1 MTQELP
7 ETSKEEHSSP
17 PDPSHK
23 TLTHAEAS
31 GLVWSGKFAGGIRAD
46 IARRLPWYVSDW
58 SDGFKGGLKTLTASL
73 YMFFACLAPG
83 IAFGAFFDQ
92 HSGGQSGVVEYLVTQ
107 SVSGIIFAIISGQP
121 LVILRPTGPITVFI
135 SQLYTISTSLG
146 VPFSVA
152 QFWTGFFVGVY
163 MITIAVT
170 DSCAAIRQCSRFT
183 CDMFGFFVST
193 IFIFMGTSNIVDKFV
208 LKADDYSAMHQLL
221 LTIVT
226 LYFAVQLAGFN
237 KTRCFNGKIRE
248 VVADF
253 AVPLAVIAGAVVANL
268 MTVPLE
274 PLPVPLQ
281 FEPTRTGRS
290 WVVDVCPA
298 DSCGLG
304 VGIGVCAAIPLVLL
318 FFIDQNVTMLLTQHP
333 DHKLKKGGAFHWNF
347 FILGCFNVIF
357 PFFGCPY
364 VTGSLPHSPQF
375 VQALATK
382 QIVRVGGHERS
393 EVVSVCENRLSPLLV
408 NVFVLATL
416 PTIGSL
422 SFIPTAVI
430 CDALF
435 LFMGLSGLPGN
446 ELFERLKL
454 IITDEGLY
462 PPLKWTIDEV
472 PRSRMHA
479 FTIIQFCFVGL
490 LFGVSRS
497 PIALAFPVFLVL
509 SIPTRMFLHKLTNG
523 YITAEQVE
531 IMDYTRP
538 SGQAVQEAQ
547 DEEVAEIECCPPWC
561 VEPSPAQPSVD
572 IPKDKSHVIS
582 DIDLSVEFTSPV
594 PASKNN
600 SQSRFSRSAALDYCC
615 PFLLR

>member
-92 HSGGQSGVVEYLVTQ
+92 HSDGQSGVVEYLVTQ

-146 VPFSVA
+146 VPFLA
-152 QFWTGFFVGVY
+152 ANAWTGVFVGIY

-183 CDMFGFFVST
+183 QDMFGFFVST
-193 IFIFMGTSNIVDKFV
+193 IFIFMGTSNVADKFV
-208 LKADDYSAMHQLL
+208 LKADLYSPTHQLL
-221 LTIVT
+221 LTLGT
-226 LYFAVQLAGFN
+226 LYFAVNLAGFG
-237 KTRCFNGKIRE
+237 KTRYFNGKIRE
-248 VVADF
+248 VVSDF
-253 AVPLAVIAGAVVANL
+253 AVPLAVVAGTVAANL
-268 MTVPLE
+268 LEVPIE
-274 PLPVPLQ
+274 PLPVPPQ
-281 FEPTRTGRS
+281 FEPTLTGRS
-290 WVVDVCPA
+290 WVVDACPA
-298 DSCGLG
+298 DSCGLAI
-304 VGIGVCAAIPLVLL
+304 GIGACAALPLVML

-333 DHKLKKGGAFHWNF
+333 DHKLQKGGAFHWNF
-347 FILGCFNVIF
+347 FILGCFNIIF
-357 PFFGCPY
+357 PMFGCPF

-382 QIVRVGGHERS
+382 EIVREGGHERS
-393 EVVSVCENRLSPLLV
+393 EVVSVCENRVAPLLV
-408 NVFVLATL
+408 NILVLVAL
-416 PTIGSL
+416 PIIGSL
-422 SFIPTAVI
+422 SQVPTSVA

-454 IITDEGLY
+454 IITEESLY
-462 PPLKWTIDEV
+462 PPLKWTSEEV
-472 PRSRMHA
+472 SRSRMHV

-497 PIALAFPVFLVL
+497 PIALAFPVFLVM
-509 SIPTRMFLHKLTNG
+509 SIPTRMLLHKITGGFLTSV
-523 YITAEQVE
+523 QVQ
-531 IMDYTRP
+531 ILDNAR
-538 SGQAVQEAQ
+538 QESHEKQ
-547 DEEVAEIECCPPWC
+547 ETS
-561 VEPSPAQPSVD
+561 EPKEAW
-572 IPKDKSHVIS
+572 K
-582 DIDLSVEFTSPV
+582 
-594 PASKNN
+594 
-600 SQSRFSRSAALDYCC
+600 
-615 PFLLR
+615 